1 MALPLLEYKPQHK
14 TNGFAALE
22 RRTRTK
28 IPLYLSSGGCVFSR
42 EMRSM
47 IWAAYRQVFSE
58 HETLKF
64 NRQITLETRLANGS
78 ITVRDFMRVE
88 AKSERF
94 YEMVVSVNNNYRLV
108 DICLRRLLGRSA
120 YNKDEEIAWSIKT
133 ATLGFHG
140 LLMP

>member
-1 MALPLLEYKPQHK
+1 MALRCLNTNQQHK

-28 IPLYLSSGGCVFSR
+28 IPLYLSSGGCIPA
-42 EMRSM
+42 EMRAM

-78 ITVRDFMRVE
+78 LQSVTSSGTGEVRAV
-88 AKSERF
+88 
-94 YEMVVSVNNNYRLV
+94 
-108 DICLRRLLGRSA
+108 LRDGCF
-120 YNKDEEIAWSIKT
+120 
-133 ATLGFHG
+133 G
-140 LLMP
+140 

>member
-1 MALPLLEYKPQHK
+1 
-14 TNGFAALE
+14 
-22 RRTRTK
+22 
-28 IPLYLSSGGCVFSR
+28 
-42 EMRSM
+42 M

-64 NRQITLETRLANGS
+64 NRQITLETRLANG
-78 ITVRDFMRVE
+78 ITVRDFIRE
-88 AKSERF
+88 LAKSERF
-94 YEMVVSVNNNYRLV
+94 TRWLFRLVTNYRL

>member
-1 MALPLLEYKPQHK
+1 
-14 TNGFAALE
+14 
-22 RRTRTK
+22 
-28 IPLYLSSGGCVFSR
+28 
-42 EMRSM
+42 M

-78 ITVRDFMRVE
+78 ITVRDFIRE
-88 AKSERF
+88 LAKSERF

-108 DICLRRLLGRSA
+108 DICLRRLLAVLLTTKMKKLPGQLRLRRWAS
-120 YNKDEEIAWSIKT
+120 T
-133 ATLGFHG
+133 A